1 MSYCRRIVC
10 VNGARKRLAVYI
22 CLCDFHEF
30 IHTIAQWSFQTV
42 YVLYVLIFIYRVVP
56 FLVVRYLWVFIYL
69 SLWMKDEV
77 LAERMDGRMYGTEA
91 HHISAQDWTQNT
103 SVCVGKRYINIH
115 TYVYIYIHVANDD

>member
-1 MSYCRRIVC
+1 MVISNGVC
-10 VNGARKRLAVYI
+10 VI
-22 CLCDFHEF
+22 CPH
-30 IHTIAQWSFQTV
+30 IHLSRRSV
-42 YVLYVLIFIYRVVP
+42 SGGEIFMG
-56 FLVVRYLWVFIYL
+56 IYL

-115 TYVYIYIHVANDD
+115 TYVYIHIHVANDD